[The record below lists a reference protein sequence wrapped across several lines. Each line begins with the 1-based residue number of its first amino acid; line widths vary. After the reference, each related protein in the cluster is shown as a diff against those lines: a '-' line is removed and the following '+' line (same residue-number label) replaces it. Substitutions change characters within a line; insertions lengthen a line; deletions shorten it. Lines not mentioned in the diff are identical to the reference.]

1 MKPKVT
7 AKRILGELPLTADLY
22 WLLWQSEEPPI
33 KNYYLNKLEAA
44 LPHWVDQVL
53 NAKVPSKNNGK
64 KVLIFAAL
72 HYWISHTTLI
82 GTTLAGFGYDVVLMY
97 LPYARWEVPIN
108 RFDLRRQD
116 LYSKRV
122 LRKAEPIL
130 QSVSLLDIKGQ
141 KEPLPEPIMQAVEEI
156 SLRDTQYTNQLEI
169 VDQNSDLFKL
179 RMARNSE
186 AASKALN
193 WMKSESPDVVII
205 PNGSILE
212 MGIFYRVARY
222 LGIPTTSYEF
232 GEQRNRIWLALNKE
246 VMRQETDDLWAVF
259 RDYPV
264 SESEL
269 ERLRELFASRQKADL
284 WKNFSRR
291 WQVSPSRGGEEVRQ
305 SLNLDDRPVI
315 LLAANVIGDSLTLG
329 RQIFSENMTEW
340 LQRTVQYI
348 AERSDLQLVVRIHP
362 GERYT
367 QGPSVAGIVKQA
379 LLSIPENIRLIGA
392 DEKINT
398 YDLVEIAD
406 LGLVYTTTVGL
417 EMAMSGIPV
426 VVVGQTHYREKGFT
440 LDPSS
445 WEDYFN
451 LLERYAQDPQS
462 FQLSAEQVDLAWQ
475 YAYNFFFKYPAPFP
489 WPMPRFWKE
498 LVDWPIDRVLSAEG
512 LSEYGDTFRY
522 LVGEPR
528 KWTTS

>member
-193 WMKSESPDVVII
+193 WMKSEPPDVVII

-269 ERLRELFASRQKADL
+269 KRLRELFASRQKADL